1 VSVSLTNAVAAGLAA
16 GTVYG
21 LLALGI
27 VLVHRASGVVN
38 LAQGA
43 FATLSAF
50 VCSSLVVHG
59 WAFWPALGAAVVLSF
74 AGGAVVHRL
83 LVRPLEDG
91 PLVAATLLTAG
102 LLLAAD
108 GLAAWIWGYGIRPS
122 RRPLADGTA
131 SILGLQLAR
140 RDLGVLVVGLGAAL
154 VLGLVL
160 RRSRIG
166 LGLRAA
172 AANPV
177 AARYSGVHVGSYTT
191 VAWGLAAAIGALAG
205 ILAAPLFG
213 LRPGMLHLG
222 LLYAL
227 AAAALAG
234 LDSAVL
240 AVPAG
245 LALGLGLEL
254 LGRHVHVLHGGLRPA
269 AGLAVLAAAL
279 LVRRP

>member
-1 VSVSLTNAVAAGLAA
+1 VNGVAAGLAA

-43 FATLSAF
+43 FATLSAY
-50 VCSSLVVHG
+50 VSTSLVVHG

-74 AGGAVVHRL
+74 AGGAAVHRL
-83 LVRPLEDG
+83 LVRPLEHG
-91 PLVAATLLTAG
+91 TLTALTLLTAG

-108 GLAAWIWGYGIRPS
+108 GLAAWIWGYGPRQS
-122 RRPLADGTA
+122 RRPFADGTA
-131 SILGLQLAR
+131 SILGVDVAR
-140 RDLGVLVVGLGAAL
+140 RDLGVVVVGLGSVL

-172 AANPV
+172 AANPI

-191 VAWGLAAAIGALAG
+191 AAWGLSAALGALAG

-213 LRPGMLHLG
+213 LRPAMLHLG
-222 LLYAL
+222 LLYGL
-227 AAAALAG
+227 AAAAVAG
-234 LDSAVL
+234 LDSAL
-240 AVPAG
+240 PAVPAG
-245 LALGLGLEL
+245 LALGVGLEL
-254 LGRHVHVLHGGLRPA
+254 LGRHVHVLHGGVRPA
-269 AGLAVLAAAL
+269 AGLAVLGVAL
-279 LVRRP
+279 LARRP